1 MVPASRK
8 YVERLIGKNN
18 HFQERMHRVKT
29 FDLSERRARSITSG
43 RVLEEFKFLNRS
55 CLCSIFQSRDPLKC
69 VSSSS
74 PMDEN
79 RRGVF
84 ALDSSI
90 QKKLL
95 SKMRRE
101 SEAGAKRMVSKR
113 GRSPAP
119 QKPRKTK
126 VYEG

>member
-29 FDLSERRARSITSG
+29 FDLSERRARSIIGG
-43 RVLEEFKFLNRS
+43 RVLEEFKFLNKS
-55 CLCSIFQSRDPLKC
+55 CLCSILQSRDPLKC
-69 VSSSS
+69 VSSV
-74 PMDEN
+74 PMEEN
-79 RRGVF
+79 QRGVF
-84 ALDSSI
+84 VLDRGV

-95 SKMRRE
+95 AKMRRE
-101 SEAGAKRMVSKR
+101 SEMGAKRLISKR
-113 GRSPAP
+113 GKRPAP